1 MRVAVDAVL
10 QGRPVADQMKP
21 ETGPLTVCPNSWR
34 RQPDLGH
41 EIPACQLGQHTSVNL
56 VGLGGQGCDAF
67 GLDRVSDRHVPAGEL
82 ELIVD
87 EA

>member
-1 MRVAVDAVL
+1 MRFFE
-10 QGRPVADQMKP
+10 GRPVADQMKP
-21 ETGPLTVCPNSWR
+21 ETGPLTVCPNSPR

-41 EIPACQLGQHTSVNL
+41 EVPAGQFGGHVSVDL
-56 VGLGGQGCDAF
+56 VRLGGQGCDAF
-67 GLDRVSDRHVPAGEL
+67 GLDRVGDRHVRAGEL